1 MYVYTYSP
9 DLRDT
14 YIYIYTPTYICIHT
28 HIHQISEI
36 LGVHDH
42 VVVTAIPHAMDES
55 IGALLPP
62 FTGVPHMGNRT
73 RVIKW
78 HVTYTL
84 AHTHAI

>member
-1 MYVYTYSP
+1 MYACMYT
-9 DLRDT
+9 R
-14 YIYIYTPTYICIHT
+14 
-28 HIHQISEI
+28 IHQISEI

-78 HVTYTL
+78 HVTFTFTHV
-84 AHTHAI
+84 HTRAT